1 MKKKRSVFLQYLLLV
16 SIFLLPTLIY
26 GQTNPDITLSN
37 SLDNDTVCQSTSFTL
52 TVSDTQSDLTTYTL
66 SYGTTQVV
74 SSSTSGL
81 ISFTVTGLT
90 SETVLTVVASNA
102 TGTDT
107 SSITIYV
114 PLLLSSGVIST
125 TASSTLCYGGYINA
139 DIIGDGSSLSTS
151 SATIDPGSSS
161 ASITYQWQF
170 KTTSDDWAN
179 FTGASTSTNLTSSVL
194 SGFPVFESTTIR
206 RVAYA
211 TKDDVTCSVNITYT
225 ELSFTVS
232 SVIDPIITSNTTDYN
247 VCSDQSYNF
256 TTSTISGITHRW
268 YLGTTLV
275 HTGDSYTLDA
285 GTISTDS
292 TLGLIASSA
301 SCSSTLVT
309 ATLKVA
315 PLPIITISS
324 GLVSDTFCARDEFTI
339 TVNDTQSSNST
350 YKLSY
355 AGGSETKTSSTGA
368 VTFTLKLAS
377 QGDISVTATSLTGCT
392 DTVTKTIF
400 IPKLLSPGTVTSTQ
414 GVLCYGETI
423 SANISSTSV
432 ATTTSD
438 SSAASITYAWY
449 YSTDNLVTWT
459 SIGSNTTSLATNTLA
474 NLGGLV
480 TDISFKREASVSR
493 GGSVSCS
500 PLSTYI
506 SFSVSSELVTPVI
519 NSPSTVCIASDNT
532 FTVVD
537 AGYDYTWS
545 VATLSATGLNFV
557 LNAGDLPKGDY
568 VLSVYGETASC
579 STTVVTQTL
588 IVTEAPVLTINTGL
602 LDNAVCSGESFTITV
617 SDTQI
622 GSLTTYTLSA
632 PGGPYVKSSSTG
644 QVTFT
649 LSVTSETDLSVT
661 SVPTDGCGATVT
673 QTISVPKIGTP
684 GTVTSTQGVLC
695 YGESLSANIT
705 NLTAATLDG
714 DSSSASITYAWYFS
728 TDSQITWNNIAGAT
742 SSTLATTTLSNS
754 VGGVISNTT
763 VRRDAYVIADGEDCS
778 PLSTYISFSVSSEL
792 VTPVINSPSTV
803 CIASDNTFTVV
814 DAGYDYTWSVATLSA
829 TGLNFVL
836 NAGDLPK
843 GDYVLSVYGET
854 ASCSTTVVTQ
864 TLIVTEAPVLT
875 INTGLLDNAVC
886 SGESFTITVSDTQIG
901 SLTTYTLSAPG
912 GPYVKSSS
920 TGQVTFTLSVTSET
934 DLSVTSVPTDGCG
947 ATVTQTISVPKIGT
961 PGTVTSTQG
970 VLCYGESLSANITN
984 LTAAT
989 LDGDS
994 SSASI
999 TYAWY
1004 FSTDSQITWNN
1015 IAGATSSTLAT
1026 TTLSNSVGGVI
1037 SNTTVRRDAYVIAD
1051 GEDCSPLSTYISF
1064 SVSSELVTPVINSP
1078 STVCIASDN
1087 TFTVVDAGYDYTW
1100 SVATL
1105 SATGLNFVLNAG
1117 DLPKGDYVLSVYGET
1132 ASCSTTVVTQT
1143 LIVTEAPVLTIN
1155 TGLLDNAV
1163 CSGESFTI
1171 TVSDTQIGSL
1181 TTYTLSAPGG
1191 PYVKSSST
1199 GQVTF
1204 TLSVTSETDLSVTS
1218 VPTDGCGATVTQ
1230 TISVPKI
1237 GTPGTVTSTQGV
1249 LCYGE
1254 SLSANITNLT
1264 AATLDG
1270 DSSSASITYAWY
1282 FSTDSQITW
1291 NNIAGATSSTLAT
1304 TTLSNSVGG
1313 VISNTTVRRDAYVI
1327 ADGEDCSPLST
1338 YISFSVSSEL
1348 VTPVINSPSTV
1359 CIASDNT
1366 FTVVDAGYD
1375 YTWSVAT
1382 LSATG
1387 LNFVL
1392 NAGDLPKG
1400 DYVLSVYGETAS
1412 CSTTVVTQTLIVTE
1426 APVLTI
1432 NTGLLDNAVCSGESF
1447 TITVSD
1453 TQIGSLTTYTLSA
1466 PGGPYVKSSSTGQV
1480 TFTLSVTSET
1490 DLSVTSVPTDGC
1502 GATVTQTISVPKIGT
1517 PGTVTSTQGVLCY
1530 GESLSANITNLT
1542 AATLDGDSSSAS
1554 ITYQWYFS
1562 LASTPS
1568 SWVSIT
1574 GAVSSSLSTDTLSKI
1589 AITED
1594 ISIQRVAFASIGTTV
1609 CEISNS
1615 DENPKINITVENVDG
1630 GIISPNILYSC
1641 DISGASYTV
1650 TVTEISSGNINYQW
1664 QSATSNVSASFGDIS
1679 GETNASLIVSTNVT
1693 QTTYYR
1699 RITSTITTASTCTP
1713 DYSNVFELILNSVDP
1728 GEITDVGGIYCE
1740 GSVPPVLGQSS
1751 VVTSTY
1757 PIIYQWY
1764 KAETNSLIT
1773 PLTWQTIASANNSTY
1788 ITPALSSTFRY
1799 VIYRRGVIEDRGAAS
1814 ACENYSNQVNF
1825 EIFDTI
1831 DIGYVEPATGK
1842 PDFPYCVGDQFP
1854 NLTLISADS
1863 NIIDNV
1869 NYPGLVATWE
1879 MSNDG
1884 INWTPVTDIDNNEF
1898 TFRQLYQSSNNPT
1911 DTYYLSDD
1919 MYFRVKLVNTDTSL
1933 TTLTLTSSS
1942 VLLIPVAAET
1952 ENLELG
1958 EIYEI
1963 VIGSSSVSVTVSA
1976 VNSTTDLIGAALATK
1991 IDSDVSNYTATYY
2004 SDSNIISI
2012 EDTASQGLG
2021 ISTLITYGDSQ
2032 SLRLNVLAAFN
2043 NTQNCTSYTAAYRIE
2058 VEDRPTLTVDGGSTS
2073 QFVCN
2078 GTAID
2083 TIPISWSDEAYG
2095 VTITGLDSGLTIN
2108 RGSGTI
2114 AVVDADTS
2122 YISGTDSITITGT
2135 PNSNHTFN
2143 VLLDSNC
2150 ETNSD
2155 LNIQY
2160 TITTSGTPPV
2170 ISALFMDG
2178 VDIVERTIWY
2188 NGTNGYHNTV
2198 CVDSSVEPSNTS
2210 SLTVTSIGACFNEE
2224 STNYGGSLQWQ
2235 FIDMN
2240 SVSSVSPTLGNT
2252 NLTDGNGYVKGTAI
2266 TWNPSF
2272 VASVTTGA
2280 WVTVRVRSTSTCSAT
2295 VFSNWY
2301 SQNIWIVKS
2310 DQISQTNDVPELPI
2324 LNTPAPNSQVF
2335 CNYWTGAIPTCELNV
2350 NETAYTQFFTSAV
2363 TGTNN
2368 YGSLEWELTNTNAGS
2383 INSNGVVTWNQGW
2396 SGNTQVR
2403 VRPSSCADPTST
2415 DDNDWVESDVI
2426 TILQVVETMPTVVI
2440 NDIPTCPIP
2449 ESGSYST
2456 TLESDIPVDWYI
2468 KSSTGIT
2475 SNTLIKTGTI
2485 TFTTTQYNGTGY
2497 YQVEP
2502 NYNSVNLELSWSNTA
2517 SGVIYLKAVPQG
2529 CSGTEPE
2536 WVRDIAINIPANPTM
2551 IPVTNNNGSV
2561 NPEICENETDFADIS
2576 YNILGRSVT
2585 GIFVTDVNSATSIYA
2600 PLLDAQIVPLSQVTT
2615 ITLSGTNQNDNLT
2628 RFVIITIEGTDYKVQ
2643 PSSGESHD
2651 SVGEKLKDKINAVN
2665 NLSATYNNTTNE
2677 LVITGAAG
2685 YNYTIYSSNTTSNI
2699 SLALNYNVDDQIYSQ
2714 VLIQGITGYI
2724 PPGTYQFEIGL
2735 TLDEG
2740 CVQEGN
2746 AYINLTVNADA
2757 ELILTSDATT
2767 LNQDVCYNESIDS
2780 IEWNISGL
2788 DNLSNI
2794 NLTGYLPP
2802 NISTL
2807 QTTST
2812 FTVNSTGAATDYWN
2826 TRIFNFSIE
2835 TDGDLCDEASQ
2846 SGSITVY
2853 PADYLRPEASDPQIS
2868 EILCEGTQIT
2878 PIIYEYWGADSISA
2892 SFQDLNLLSL
2902 TASLTTRTQ
2911 IVSITF
2917 DDLSGTTTTD
2927 TTESYSIYINDEVY
2941 TINASATSAYTASN
2955 VLTLLS
2961 AAISSTVA
2969 TSTIEGDYIVLTGLV
2984 SGTTFGIE
2992 GRSSNSSSFSFDE
3005 PTMERAP
3012 RVITITGTPTLTST
3026 ITTRQTYPL
3035 TVFTTTGNYCNGV
3048 AASVTETY
3056 TLFIDP
3062 LARLSVTS
3070 TNTSLEVCD
3079 GTSSDFIRFETT
3091 GDSNLIELSAVTSS
3105 GLYYPDFA
3113 NGVIHR
3119 ENSSSYDW
3127 YPDAQ
3132 TSVTT
3137 LTVYT
3142 YTATATT
3149 NSCGV
3154 SDTLTVTGTITVY
3167 PHYINELAATG
3178 SVTQTV
3184 FYNQPI
3190 EDIQFD
3196 FSSDYSDVTI
3206 GWAGGDDLGLT
3217 LTSSGTILT
3226 LSGSPVPNTD
3236 ITTDTTYPYQILVNS
3251 KTNFSPNCAQ
3261 IVISGAIIVLPEV
3274 SLTLTSSNSTVDQEV
3289 YSGDGITPVT
3299 LDIDPAVFSYK
3310 IEWRDNLGNVIAA
3323 PPGITLIPFPDFA
3336 TVSSLTLSGTLS
3348 NSSTLPI
3355 PYYYRIST
3363 VTSTIGIEMATFDGR
3378 ILVLPEE
3385 EITTSVPD
3393 TTTICQITPINLEFD
3408 FVGIESLSFLS
3419 SPSLPSEISIST
3431 VYTTTPTFEITVVS
3445 NSTEIGEVFQVQIIN
3460 EDGTSPVPYN
3470 FVTTTSNTT
3479 STSIATSLASAITHP
3494 NITASVVSSTITL
3507 ESTNPSFVFRV
3518 IENTA
3523 NIANS
3528 FVSVFDSKI
3537 RIDETIPVTGSLIV
3551 SGTIITGLTTDTT
3564 YELTLET
3571 TGVRTSATTDSV
3583 TTELVIRPDGLIT
3596 LTSSASTLN
3605 QEVCDGNLIDS
3616 TTFYLDG
3623 NATGYTVEWHTGTP
3637 TGLIFNP
3644 VSAILEAAATST
3656 ITLSGTLDTDV
3667 SVTTV
3672 YYYTITTTGG
3682 SCNSGAA
3689 TISGTIVVYPKEEI
3703 LLYPSAETSFQVTD
3717 YVSLEYT
3724 FEGLESLSLTASS
3737 VANLTT
3743 IGLTATTS
3751 FTSIPSVEL
3760 TVVTSST
3767 FAGEVY
3773 QIEIVD
3779 ENGDVIKQFYQ
3790 TTSATESITT
3800 IALGLVNNINQA
3812 NIDVTASLTSSNVIN
3827 IAANDPDYV
3836 FWIRI
3841 NDSSTPD
3848 TIEHASEARMSIT
3861 STVPVQGVFSLTG
3874 TPTVEITEI
3883 TSYTFD
3889 VFTPGIRCDTVS
3901 ETTILILNPGA
3912 QVSLATSDT
3921 TLNQELLDNEDIE
3934 DVVFTLNG
3942 TADNYSVEWPT
3953 GIPST
3958 LSFSPEEG
3966 SLGGTST
3973 ITLSGTLNTGAT
3985 TTTVYY
3991 YTITPLDG
3999 VDEGSSISGS
4009 FVVYPLEIFSIV
4021 PSVAETFCSNDYINL
4036 TYEFEGY
4043 SSLSVS
4049 SSTSSTI
4056 STLGIFSSLT
4066 YSTSPSVELTVVA
4079 SATSIN
4085 EVFQIEIVEENGGSR
4100 VIVYQ
4105 TSTAT
4110 ESINTIALGLAEAIN
4125 NDSSVSASLTASNV
4139 INVVADSPSYVFW
4152 IRVNDGNT
4160 SGSMETFSTSRVRV
4174 TNAIPV
4180 TGVFS
4185 ITGTPT
4191 VSITEIT
4198 SYTLTINSP
4207 GIRST
4212 ATSATTIITLNP
4224 EQIISLT
4231 SSASS
4236 QNQEVCDN
4244 TAIEE
4249 VVFQLEGSASNYTGL
4264 IWIGNIPGGISQPTL
4279 SASNTLTLSGTISTG
4294 VTTKTVYAYSI
4305 TTSGPS
4311 CESNTVTGT
4320 ITVLPNHYID
4330 FSAGSESD
4338 QTVCYQGDIDAI
4350 EFELSGGATGYTVT
4364 WSPSNPGLNIF
4375 ESSSSSTTFTIS
4387 GTINDDITTET
4398 VYTYTINTNGNACNV
4413 STASVTGEIT
4423 VIPRLVINVDTPL
4436 TQNQIGSSALCNDN
4450 DIKPIF
4456 FSFTSGNSPTTIVE
4470 WTDADGVSINSPGPT
4485 LNGNVLSGAINTA
4498 STELTTYFY
4507 TVIATDING
4516 TCVFIDSFSGTLQV
4530 APDIIVYEDYIQ
4542 DNDVTDV
4549 TCTGETDGS
4558 IFIPITTQAEFE
4570 LRIEGGQ
4577 TATAQIDRVS
4587 LSVSDTLNAGDQI
4600 SVVIDGITFTSVV
4613 ASGTITQTILEEL
4626 RDKVNFGLGS
4636 DSVAVIATVVDDGT
4650 DVYMQLIADTAGIGF
4665 SSSGTSINSTVTGT
4679 TEVATIVENKSL
4691 NYEYEWTGPN
4701 GYTNSSLSIYN
4712 LAAGTYNLAV
4722 SINDCEA
4729 STIYSF
4735 EIEEPSITVGT
4746 ISETCAGDISVP
4758 ITAYL
4763 TATQLSID
4771 GPKVTVELFEKGADN
4786 SYSVPFG
4793 SSQEFTSSVSTNT
4806 FTASFYSLEEGETYQ
4821 MVVTDNTCNSR
4832 ITSIVGPITTFLT
4845 INEGSIL
4852 TTDEECFGQG
4862 GTISL
4867 NTTAITGGSGYYSYN
4882 WTNLT
4887 SANQYITRE
4896 VTGAEAGLYELTV
4909 TDQNYGCEET
4919 TTGII
4924 EIVEVVSDITV
4935 TRSNATLTN
4944 DCYDSRDGTLEVVVT
4959 GGSGDFYYEWYFE
4972 PQTSS
4977 LTLLLDNDDPILV
4990 VDDEIPASYY
5000 AGGEYYVLV
5009 YDGGGVIDCPLGGT
5023 SDNFVITNPEEISFA
5038 SASTTISNIIC
5049 AGEETGSIYVEIS
5062 GGSGNYLYTINGGIP
5077 YLDTTGVIS
5086 ENGLAAGNY
5095 TLIVEDA
5102 DNECS
5107 TAQQITQDI
5116 TISEPA
5122 GGALEISLNTITEIP
5137 CEGGLGSIQIDISG
5151 GSPLTT
5157 NSTSSVIDFYTVNV
5171 KGGNFFALN
5180 TSHDPDDSTLTI
5192 GNLSTPGTYVITV
5205 TDTNGCQQILS
5216 DIILNNS
5223 SNGLAA
5229 TAVITQASGCNELSS
5244 TEGGSI
5250 QVTWP
5255 DRGDGNNAGYPLWQ
5269 QRKSVNYDSFTIAIN
5284 GTVAGADLTSSGINI
5299 TTTNS
5304 ITIYPSSTASTTFGN
5319 IQDLAAQ
5326 LAYNINQISDLTA
5339 TLNGSTILVKGE
5351 IIDNVTSFNINNP
5364 FNISVSGVS
5373 QLAQSQWS
5381 DLAGMAGMEIV
5392 NGLRCRILSC
5402 YHK

>member
-1 MKKKRSVFLQYLLLV
+1 M
-16 SIFLLPTLIY
+16 
-26 GQTNPDITLSN
+26 
-37 SLDNDTVCQSTSFTL
+37 
-52 TVSDTQSDLTTYTL
+52 
-66 SYGTTQVV
+66 
-74 SSSTSGL
+74 
-81 ISFTVTGLT
+81 
-90 SETVLTVVASNA
+90 
-102 TGTDT
+102 
-107 SSITIYV
+107 
-114 PLLLSSGVIST
+114 
-125 TASSTLCYGGYINA
+125 
-139 DIIGDGSSLSTS
+139 
-151 SATIDPGSSS
+151 
-161 ASITYQWQF
+161 
-170 KTTSDDWAN
+170 
-179 FTGASTSTNLTSSVL
+179 
-194 SGFPVFESTTIR
+194 
-206 RVAYA
+206 
-211 TKDDVTCSVNITYT
+211 
-225 ELSFTVS
+225 
-232 SVIDPIITSNTTDYN
+232 
-247 VCSDQSYNF
+247 
-256 TTSTISGITHRW
+256 
-268 YLGTTLV
+268 
-275 HTGDSYTLDA
+275 
-285 GTISTDS
+285 
-292 TLGLIASSA
+292 
-301 SCSSTLVT
+301 
-309 ATLKVA
+309 
-315 PLPIITISS
+315 
-324 GLVSDTFCARDEFTI
+324 
-339 TVNDTQSSNST
+339 
-350 YKLSY
+350 
-355 AGGSETKTSSTGA
+355 
-368 VTFTLKLAS
+368 
-377 QGDISVTATSLTGCT
+377 
-392 DTVTKTIF
+392 
-400 IPKLLSPGTVTSTQ
+400 
-414 GVLCYGETI
+414 
-423 SANISSTSV
+423 
-432 ATTTSD
+432 
-438 SSAASITYAWY
+438 
-449 YSTDNLVTWT
+449 
-459 SIGSNTTSLATNTLA
+459 
-474 NLGGLV
+474 
-480 TDISFKREASVSR
+480 
-493 GGSVSCS
+493 
-500 PLSTYI
+500 
-506 SFSVSSELVTPVI
+506 
-519 NSPSTVCIASDNT
+519 
-532 FTVVD
+532 
-537 AGYDYTWS
+537 
-545 VATLSATGLNFV
+545 
-557 LNAGDLPKGDY
+557 
-568 VLSVYGETASC
+568 
-579 STTVVTQTL
+579 
-588 IVTEAPVLTINTGL
+588 
-602 LDNAVCSGESFTITV
+602 
-617 SDTQI
+617 
-622 GSLTTYTLSA
+622 
-632 PGGPYVKSSSTG
+632 
-644 QVTFT
+644 
-649 LSVTSETDLSVT
+649 
-661 SVPTDGCGATVT
+661 
-673 QTISVPKIGTP
+673 
-684 GTVTSTQGVLC
+684 
-695 YGESLSANIT
+695 
-705 NLTAATLDG
+705 
-714 DSSSASITYAWYFS
+714 
-728 TDSQITWNNIAGAT
+728 
-742 SSTLATTTLSNS
+742 
-754 VGGVISNTT
+754 
-763 VRRDAYVIADGEDCS
+763 
-778 PLSTYISFSVSSEL
+778 
-792 VTPVINSPSTV
+792 
-803 CIASDNTFTVV
+803 
-814 DAGYDYTWSVATLSA
+814 
-829 TGLNFVL
+829 
-836 NAGDLPK
+836 
-843 GDYVLSVYGET
+843 
-854 ASCSTTVVTQ
+854 
-864 TLIVTEAPVLT
+864 
-875 INTGLLDNAVC
+875 
-886 SGESFTITVSDTQIG
+886 
-901 SLTTYTLSAPG
+901 
-912 GPYVKSSS
+912 
-920 TGQVTFTLSVTSET
+920 
-934 DLSVTSVPTDGCG
+934 
-947 ATVTQTISVPKIGT
+947 
-961 PGTVTSTQG
+961 
-970 VLCYGESLSANITN
+970 
-984 LTAAT
+984 
-989 LDGDS
+989 
-994 SSASI
+994 
-999 TYAWY
+999 
-1004 FSTDSQITWNN
+1004 
-1015 IAGATSSTLAT
+1015 
-1026 TTLSNSVGGVI
+1026 
-1037 SNTTVRRDAYVIAD
+1037 
-1051 GEDCSPLSTYISF
+1051 
-1064 SVSSELVTPVINSP
+1064 
-1078 STVCIASDN
+1078 
-1087 TFTVVDAGYDYTW
+1087 
-1100 SVATL
+1100 
-1105 SATGLNFVLNAG
+1105 
-1117 DLPKGDYVLSVYGET
+1117 
-1132 ASCSTTVVTQT
+1132 
-1143 LIVTEAPVLTIN
+1143 
-1155 TGLLDNAV
+1155 
-1163 CSGESFTI
+1163 
-1171 TVSDTQIGSL
+1171 
-1181 TTYTLSAPGG
+1181 
-1191 PYVKSSST
+1191 
-1199 GQVTF
+1199 
-1204 TLSVTSETDLSVTS
+1204 
-1218 VPTDGCGATVTQ
+1218 
-1230 TISVPKI
+1230 
-1237 GTPGTVTSTQGV
+1237 
-1249 LCYGE
+1249 
-1254 SLSANITNLT
+1254 
-1264 AATLDG
+1264 
-1270 DSSSASITYAWY
+1270 
-1282 FSTDSQITW
+1282 
-1291 NNIAGATSSTLAT
+1291 
-1304 TTLSNSVGG
+1304 
-1313 VISNTTVRRDAYVI
+1313 
-1327 ADGEDCSPLST
+1327 
-1338 YISFSVSSEL
+1338 
-1348 VTPVINSPSTV
+1348 
-1359 CIASDNT
+1359 
-1366 FTVVDAGYD
+1366 
-1375 YTWSVAT
+1375 
-1382 LSATG
+1382 
-1387 LNFVL
+1387 
-1392 NAGDLPKG
+1392 
-1400 DYVLSVYGETAS
+1400 
-1412 CSTTVVTQTLIVTE
+1412 
-1426 APVLTI
+1426 
-1432 NTGLLDNAVCSGESF
+1432 
-1447 TITVSD
+1447 
-1453 TQIGSLTTYTLSA
+1453 
-1466 PGGPYVKSSSTGQV
+1466 
-1480 TFTLSVTSET
+1480 
-1490 DLSVTSVPTDGC
+1490 
-1502 GATVTQTISVPKIGT
+1502 
-1517 PGTVTSTQGVLCY
+1517 
-1530 GESLSANITNLT
+1530 
-1542 AATLDGDSSSAS
+1542 
-1554 ITYQWYFS
+1554 
-1562 LASTPS
+1562 
-1568 SWVSIT
+1568 
-1574 GAVSSSLSTDTLSKI
+1574 
-1589 AITED
+1589 
-1594 ISIQRVAFASIGTTV
+1594 
-1609 CEISNS
+1609 
-1615 DENPKINITVENVDG
+1615 DG

-2178 VDIVERTIWY
+2178 VDNVERTIWY

-2812 FTVNSTGAATDYWN
+2812 FTINSTGAATDYWN

-3251 KTNFSPNCAQ
+3251 KTNLSPNCAQ

-3323 PPGITLIPFPDFA
+3323 PPGITLIPSPDFA

-3596 LTSSASTLN
+3596 LTSSPSTLN

-3637 TGLIFNP
+3637 TGLSFTP

-3724 FEGLESLSLTASS
+3724 FEGVESLSLTESS

-3773 QIEIVD
+3773 QIEIVE

-3889 VFTPGIRCDTVS
+3889 VFTPGIRCDTDT

-3912 QVSLATSDT
+3912 QVSLATSVT

-3999 VDEGSSISGS
+3999 IDEGSSISGS
-4009 FVVYPLEIFSIV
+4009 FVVFPKEEISLSPGAGV
-4021 PSVAETFCSNDYINL
+4021 TYCSTDYIDL
-4036 TYEFEGY
+4036 TYQFEGY
-4043 SSLSVS
+4043 GSLSVS
-4049 SSTSSTI
+4049 STTSSTI
-4056 STLGIFSSLT
+4056 STLGIFSDLT
-4066 YSTSPSVELTVVA
+4066 YTTTPSVELTIVA
-4079 SATSIN
+4079 SGTSNN
-4085 EVFQIEIVEENGGSR
+4085 EIFQIEIVEEDGGSR
-4100 VIVYQ
+4100 ALFYQ
-4105 TSTAT
+4105 TTTAT
-4110 ESINTIALGLAEAIN
+4110 ASISSIATGLAAAIN
-4125 NDSSVSASLTASNV
+4125 LDPSVTASLTASNV
-4139 INVVADSPSYVFW
+4139 INVSAINSNYVFW
-4152 IRVNDGNT
+4152 IRVNEGAT
-4160 SGSMETFSTSRVRV
+4160 QGSMENYDVARIRV
-4174 TNAIPV
+4174 TDAIPV
-4180 TGVFS
+4180 TGEFTL
-4185 ITGTPT
+4185 TGTPT
-4191 VSITEIT
+4191 VSISETTTYSLIV
-4198 SYTLTINSP
+4198 SSP
-4207 GIRST
+4207 GIRSD
-4212 ATSATTIITLNP
+4212 ATSVTTLITLNP
-4224 EQIISLT
+4224 EQIIILT
-4231 SSASS
+4231 SSTTSL
-4236 QNQEVCDN
+4236 NQEVCDN
-4244 TAIEE
+4244 SAIEE
-4249 VVFQLEGSASNYTGL
+4249 VVFQLDGSATGYGGL
-4264 IWIGNIPGGISQPTL
+4264 NWIGAIPGGISEPTL
-4279 SASNTLTLSGTISTG
+4279 SASNTLTLTGTITTG
-4294 VTTKTVYAYSI
+4294 VTTTTVYNYSI
-4305 TTSGPS
+4305 TTTGPS
-4311 CESNTVTGT
+4311 CESNTVTGS
-4320 ITVLPNHYID
+4320 ITVLPNHYIA
-4330 FSAGSESD
+4330 FSAASQSD

-4364 WSPSNPGLNIF
+4364 WSPSNPGLEIF

-4413 STASVTGEIT
+4413 STSSVTGEIT

-4450 DIKPIF
+4450 DIEPIF

-4507 TVIATDING
+4507 TVIATDNNG

-4530 APDIIVYEDYIQ
+4530 APDIIVYQDYIQ
-4542 DNDVTDV
+4542 DNDVIDV
-4549 TCTGETDGS
+4549 SCTGGADGS
-4558 IFIPITTQAEFE
+4558 IIIPTTSEEEFE

-4577 TATAQIDRVS
+4577 TATAQIDKVS

-4600 SVVIDGITFTSVV
+4600 SVIIDNITFISVV
-4613 ASGTITQTILEEL
+4613 ASGTSTQTILEEL
-4626 RDKVNFGLGS
+4626 RDKINFGTGS
-4636 DSVAVIATVVDDGT
+4636 DNIDVTATVVDDASE
-4650 DVYMQLIADTAGIGF
+4650 VYIQLIADTAGTAF
-4665 SSSGTSINSTVTGT
+4665 TSSGTAVTSSVTGT
-4679 TEVATIVENKSL
+4679 TVVTTTVENKSL
-4691 NYEYEWTGPN
+4691 NYEYKWTNEN
-4701 GYTNSSLSIYN
+4701 GAVIGSSLTLEN
-4712 LAAGTYNLAV
+4712 LEAGTYNLSV

-4729 STIYSF
+4729 STTYSF
-4735 EIEEPSITVGT
+4735 EVQEPTITVGT

-4758 ITAYL
+4758 VTAYL

-4771 GPKVTVELFEKGADN
+4771 GPKVTVELFEKGTDN

-4793 SSQEFTSSVSTNT
+4793 SSQEFTTSVSTNT
-4806 FTASFYSLEEGETYQ
+4806 FTA
-4821 MVVTDNTCNSR
+4821 N
-4832 ITSIVGPITTFLT
+4832 FL
-4845 INEGSIL
+4845 
-4852 TTDEECFGQG
+4852 QP
-4862 GTISL
+4862 
-4867 NTTAITGGSGYYSYN
+4867 
-4882 WTNLT
+4882 
-4887 SANQYITRE
+4887 R
-4896 VTGAEAGLYELTV
+4896 
-4909 TDQNYGCEET
+4909 
-4919 TTGII
+4919 
-4924 EIVEVVSDITV
+4924 
-4935 TRSNATLTN
+4935 R
-4944 DCYDSRDGTLEVVVT
+4944 R
-4959 GGSGDFYYEWYFE
+4959 
-4972 PQTSS
+4972 
-4977 LTLLLDNDDPILV
+4977 
-4990 VDDEIPASYY
+4990 
-5000 AGGEYYVLV
+5000 
-5009 YDGGGVIDCPLGGT
+5009 
-5023 SDNFVITNPEEISFA
+5023 
-5038 SASTTISNIIC
+5038 
-5049 AGEETGSIYVEIS
+5049 
-5062 GGSGNYLYTINGGIP
+5062 
-5077 YLDTTGVIS
+5077 
-5086 ENGLAAGNY
+5086 
-5095 TLIVEDA
+5095 
-5102 DNECS
+5102 
-5107 TAQQITQDI
+5107 
-5116 TISEPA
+5116 
-5122 GGALEISLNTITEIP
+5122 
-5137 CEGGLGSIQIDISG
+5137 
-5151 GSPLTT
+5151 
-5157 NSTSSVIDFYTVNV
+5157 
-5171 KGGNFFALN
+5171 
-5180 TSHDPDDSTLTI
+5180 
-5192 GNLSTPGTYVITV
+5192 GNLS
-5205 TDTNGCQQILS
+5205 D
-5216 DIILNNS
+5216 
-5223 SNGLAA
+5223 
-5229 TAVITQASGCNELSS
+5229 
-5244 TEGGSI
+5244 GGY
-5250 QVTWP
+5250 
-5255 DRGDGNNAGYPLWQ
+5255 R
-5269 QRKSVNYDSFTIAIN
+5269 
-5284 GTVAGADLTSSGINI
+5284 
-5299 TTTNS
+5299 
-5304 ITIYPSSTASTTFGN
+5304 
-5319 IQDLAAQ
+5319 
-5326 LAYNINQISDLTA
+5326 
-5339 TLNGSTILVKGE
+5339 
-5351 IIDNVTSFNINNP
+5351 
-5364 FNISVSGVS
+5364 
-5373 QLAQSQWS
+5373 
-5381 DLAGMAGMEIV
+5381 
-5392 NGLRCRILSC
+5392 
-5402 YHK
+5402 

>member
-1 MKKKRSVFLQYLLLV
+1 M
-16 SIFLLPTLIY
+16 
-26 GQTNPDITLSN
+26 
-37 SLDNDTVCQSTSFTL
+37 
-52 TVSDTQSDLTTYTL
+52 
-66 SYGTTQVV
+66 
-74 SSSTSGL
+74 
-81 ISFTVTGLT
+81 
-90 SETVLTVVASNA
+90 
-102 TGTDT
+102 
-107 SSITIYV
+107 
-114 PLLLSSGVIST
+114 
-125 TASSTLCYGGYINA
+125 
-139 DIIGDGSSLSTS
+139 
-151 SATIDPGSSS
+151 
-161 ASITYQWQF
+161 
-170 KTTSDDWAN
+170 
-179 FTGASTSTNLTSSVL
+179 
-194 SGFPVFESTTIR
+194 
-206 RVAYA
+206 
-211 TKDDVTCSVNITYT
+211 
-225 ELSFTVS
+225 
-232 SVIDPIITSNTTDYN
+232 
-247 VCSDQSYNF
+247 
-256 TTSTISGITHRW
+256 
-268 YLGTTLV
+268 
-275 HTGDSYTLDA
+275 
-285 GTISTDS
+285 
-292 TLGLIASSA
+292 
-301 SCSSTLVT
+301 
-309 ATLKVA
+309 
-315 PLPIITISS
+315 
-324 GLVSDTFCARDEFTI
+324 
-339 TVNDTQSSNST
+339 
-350 YKLSY
+350 
-355 AGGSETKTSSTGA
+355 
-368 VTFTLKLAS
+368 
-377 QGDISVTATSLTGCT
+377 
-392 DTVTKTIF
+392 
-400 IPKLLSPGTVTSTQ
+400 
-414 GVLCYGETI
+414 
-423 SANISSTSV
+423 
-432 ATTTSD
+432 
-438 SSAASITYAWY
+438 
-449 YSTDNLVTWT
+449 
-459 SIGSNTTSLATNTLA
+459 
-474 NLGGLV
+474 
-480 TDISFKREASVSR
+480 
-493 GGSVSCS
+493 
-500 PLSTYI
+500 
-506 SFSVSSELVTPVI
+506 
-519 NSPSTVCIASDNT
+519 
-532 FTVVD
+532 
-537 AGYDYTWS
+537 
-545 VATLSATGLNFV
+545 
-557 LNAGDLPKGDY
+557 
-568 VLSVYGETASC
+568 
-579 STTVVTQTL
+579 
-588 IVTEAPVLTINTGL
+588 
-602 LDNAVCSGESFTITV
+602 
-617 SDTQI
+617 
-622 GSLTTYTLSA
+622 
-632 PGGPYVKSSSTG
+632 
-644 QVTFT
+644 
-649 LSVTSETDLSVT
+649 
-661 SVPTDGCGATVT
+661 
-673 QTISVPKIGTP
+673 
-684 GTVTSTQGVLC
+684 
-695 YGESLSANIT
+695 
-705 NLTAATLDG
+705 
-714 DSSSASITYAWYFS
+714 
-728 TDSQITWNNIAGAT
+728 
-742 SSTLATTTLSNS
+742 
-754 VGGVISNTT
+754 
-763 VRRDAYVIADGEDCS
+763 
-778 PLSTYISFSVSSEL
+778 
-792 VTPVINSPSTV
+792 
-803 CIASDNTFTVV
+803 
-814 DAGYDYTWSVATLSA
+814 
-829 TGLNFVL
+829 
-836 NAGDLPK
+836 
-843 GDYVLSVYGET
+843 
-854 ASCSTTVVTQ
+854 
-864 TLIVTEAPVLT
+864 
-875 INTGLLDNAVC
+875 
-886 SGESFTITVSDTQIG
+886 
-901 SLTTYTLSAPG
+901 
-912 GPYVKSSS
+912 
-920 TGQVTFTLSVTSET
+920 
-934 DLSVTSVPTDGCG
+934 
-947 ATVTQTISVPKIGT
+947 
-961 PGTVTSTQG
+961 
-970 VLCYGESLSANITN
+970 
-984 LTAAT
+984 
-989 LDGDS
+989 
-994 SSASI
+994 
-999 TYAWY
+999 
-1004 FSTDSQITWNN
+1004 
-1015 IAGATSSTLAT
+1015 
-1026 TTLSNSVGGVI
+1026 
-1037 SNTTVRRDAYVIAD
+1037 
-1051 GEDCSPLSTYISF
+1051 
-1064 SVSSELVTPVINSP
+1064 
-1078 STVCIASDN
+1078 
-1087 TFTVVDAGYDYTW
+1087 
-1100 SVATL
+1100 
-1105 SATGLNFVLNAG
+1105 
-1117 DLPKGDYVLSVYGET
+1117 
-1132 ASCSTTVVTQT
+1132 
-1143 LIVTEAPVLTIN
+1143 
-1155 TGLLDNAV
+1155 
-1163 CSGESFTI
+1163 
-1171 TVSDTQIGSL
+1171 
-1181 TTYTLSAPGG
+1181 
-1191 PYVKSSST
+1191 
-1199 GQVTF
+1199 
-1204 TLSVTSETDLSVTS
+1204 
-1218 VPTDGCGATVTQ
+1218 
-1230 TISVPKI
+1230 
-1237 GTPGTVTSTQGV
+1237 
-1249 LCYGE
+1249 
-1254 SLSANITNLT
+1254 
-1264 AATLDG
+1264 
-1270 DSSSASITYAWY
+1270 
-1282 FSTDSQITW
+1282 
-1291 NNIAGATSSTLAT
+1291 
-1304 TTLSNSVGG
+1304 
-1313 VISNTTVRRDAYVI
+1313 
-1327 ADGEDCSPLST
+1327 
-1338 YISFSVSSEL
+1338 
-1348 VTPVINSPSTV
+1348 
-1359 CIASDNT
+1359 
-1366 FTVVDAGYD
+1366 
-1375 YTWSVAT
+1375 
-1382 LSATG
+1382 
-1387 LNFVL
+1387 
-1392 NAGDLPKG
+1392 
-1400 DYVLSVYGETAS
+1400 
-1412 CSTTVVTQTLIVTE
+1412 
-1426 APVLTI
+1426 
-1432 NTGLLDNAVCSGESF
+1432 
-1447 TITVSD
+1447 
-1453 TQIGSLTTYTLSA
+1453 
-1466 PGGPYVKSSSTGQV
+1466 
-1480 TFTLSVTSET
+1480 
-1490 DLSVTSVPTDGC
+1490 
-1502 GATVTQTISVPKIGT
+1502 
-1517 PGTVTSTQGVLCY
+1517 
-1530 GESLSANITNLT
+1530 
-1542 AATLDGDSSSAS
+1542 
-1554 ITYQWYFS
+1554 
-1562 LASTPS
+1562 
-1568 SWVSIT
+1568 
-1574 GAVSSSLSTDTLSKI
+1574 
-1589 AITED
+1589 
-1594 ISIQRVAFASIGTTV
+1594 
-1609 CEISNS
+1609 
-1615 DENPKINITVENVDG
+1615 
-1630 GIISPNILYSC
+1630 
-1641 DISGASYTV
+1641 
-1650 TVTEISSGNINYQW
+1650 
-1664 QSATSNVSASFGDIS
+1664 
-1679 GETNASLIVSTNVT
+1679 
-1693 QTTYYR
+1693 
-1699 RITSTITTASTCTP
+1699 
-1713 DYSNVFELILNSVDP
+1713 
-1728 GEITDVGGIYCE
+1728 
-1740 GSVPPVLGQSS
+1740 
-1751 VVTSTY
+1751 
-1757 PIIYQWY
+1757 
-1764 KAETNSLIT
+1764 
-1773 PLTWQTIASANNSTY
+1773 
-1788 ITPALSSTFRY
+1788 
-1799 VIYRRGVIEDRGAAS
+1799 
-1814 ACENYSNQVNF
+1814 
-1825 EIFDTI
+1825 
-1831 DIGYVEPATGK
+1831 
-1842 PDFPYCVGDQFP
+1842 
-1854 NLTLISADS
+1854 
-1863 NIIDNV
+1863 
-1869 NYPGLVATWE
+1869 VATWE

-2178 VDIVERTIWY
+2178 VDNVQRTIWY

-2350 NETAYTQFFTSAV
+2350 NETAYTQFFTSAI

-2677 LVITGAAG
+2677 LVITGVAG

-2812 FTVNSTGAATDYWN
+2812 FTINSTGAATDYWN

-3062 LARLSVTS
+3062 LARFSVTS
-3070 TNTSLEVCD
+3070 TNTILEVCD

-3419 SPSLPSEISIST
+3419 SPSLPSGISIST

-3779 ENGDVIKQFYQ
+3779 EDGDVIKQFYQ

-4185 ITGTPT
+4185 ITGTPS

-5392 NGLRCRILSC
+5392 NGLDAGYYRAIINDGSGCGGSLVQNSSQGGTIFEIDSPQSLQIDNISFDEITCSQPTSNLQFQLSNGSFILSPNPSAFTLTLNSTELDSTVDGTVTFSTGTTTSSTTSTATAAATTVGNSYTPNLRTNTINIESLIPGDYELVVQNVQTECIAVLNFTINEAVSISYSGETEYTIDSC
-5402 YHK
+5402 YETYQDVFFDQFLIEGGEPYQNQEGESYYNMIWNFYPADVSQNNSRITTLSNRVNFNPSPGTYELMIYDANGCTIQDENGNDSPIEFTFSQQLGSLEINGVGGANGNEFSQPVSCEIDAEDGQINLEVVSSDPAIAVPSYEIIWEILQSSDVASEQRLLFEGVTASEDSLEVYTIKLNDIAISYTTQENSEPILSVVNEFANIIDNKDQFNATVDITENPNEIIITTASDATLALEIISQSTQLQMVNSSANSAIWLALDGTNGTTNFTGYSDLNNLAEGSYRYTITAVDVATCDNNSEPQSYQGIITVENENVLEIREGPIVDEYLCNGQAGTMYVDVYDGNTGPLTFFYNNEPATFEIVGTNQYLINISDPVETAALEIYNASNCGISRQINIGNGEPLFDFTSINFQQSETFLAREDITFNDLSENEYDSFEFIFGDGTQSDLIERNTPKPIIHEYAISGTYYVTLRIYNDLGCMEELTKTIKIGKGYSILVPNVFTPNGDIWNSTFKPIFNGLSEITLRIYDSKGGLLFEEVGAEGNDPEIQGVSLLGWDGENDSVSSPYYIYTINGKTIDDEDIFRDGTFIILR